1 MLPKRTRLRSRL
13 LPRPAVAQ
21 RRHARAMRHR
31 TTCRANCDT
40 CRRIAIARLARVQL
54 AAYRRRAVNETPQT
68 DASSTVKVPPR
79 TLRVVVAED
88 EPDSLRTLVELLRSE
103 GHITEG
109 AGTSKEFWR
118 LFHTIGPNVCLVDIG
133 LPDRSGYEIA
143 QEMARRYGRD
153 PPKLVAV
160 PGRIQA
166 S

>member
-1 MLPKRTRLRSRL
+1 M
-13 LPRPAVAQ
+13 
-21 RRHARAMRHR
+21 
-31 TTCRANCDT
+31 
-40 CRRIAIARLARVQL
+40 
-54 AAYRRRAVNETPQT
+54 
-68 DASSTVKVPPR
+68 
-79 TLRVVVAED
+79 AED

-153 PPKLVAV
+153 RPKLVAV
-160 PGRIQA
+160 TGWIKASDRILA
-166 S
+166 RIAGFDRHVAKPYDPAALLALVANITGSAEA